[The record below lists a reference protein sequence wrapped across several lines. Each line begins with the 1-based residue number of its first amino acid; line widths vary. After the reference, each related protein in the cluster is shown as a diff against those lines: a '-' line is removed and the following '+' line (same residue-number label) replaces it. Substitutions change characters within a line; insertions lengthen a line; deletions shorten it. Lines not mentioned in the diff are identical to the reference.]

1 MLLPWRREGHHMST
15 LHWMYLLFH
24 LEVLL
29 GLQERALLLDI
40 RMSSDLVGAV
50 ASMGC
55 LAMVDKW
62 SLHR

>member
-1 MLLPWRREGHHMST
+1 MST

-40 RMSSDLVGAV
+40 RMSSDLAGAV

-55 LAMVDKW
+55 LAMVDKS
-62 SLHR
+62 SLQR